1 MSIGNHGL
9 TQWVS
14 RTWCCRRKKIAL
26 QFVQVRNSCG
36 VLMIKK
42 MIGFLAALALMAT
55 GVSRMA
61 TADSFESLGKPP
73 PGCMFE
79 NQLRPGMVGYGLT
92 VMHGADIQKFHVK
105 IIDVVKAFGP
115 DMNVILVRCWGLGLR
130 HSGIIEGMSGS
141 PVYIDGKLI
150 GAIAYGWHYSKDPIG
165 GVQPIRQMLQIP
177 LPKANKKMAWQ
188 GGGGSITWMEQSAE
202 THELLGWSAIVQHL
216 YGSRTVKKRSMLRL
230 ATQAAIKLQPL
241 SSPLM
246 VGGGSGSVVR
256 YLRSAFGGTGMVP
269 LAAGA
274 AGNGGKGQLGGLAMT
289 PAAAMDLRPGAAIA
303 VPLLNGDM
311 DMSAIGTVTDVV
323 NGHVYA
329 FGHRFFAQGRSTL
342 PIAGA
347 YIYTILPDVEASF
360 KLGTSFTRQG
370 RLIMDQ
376 ATGIVGQLGMSA
388 PFAPVTMT
396 IEYHNPSW
404 QKTFHYN
411 LFLDP
416 RTSMQSLGAALV
428 GTMTAKRKVVAKT
441 GNYTVHITGHIHFA
455 GADLPVNDY
464 YTTGFF
470 DPNNVLMP
478 AALLMNNPFKD
489 LKLKGVN
496 LHISARPASRA
507 AVITSA
513 VVRRMTVPPGGVIR
527 VRVTVKPFRRPEHYV
542 YLHIPVPANTPDG
555 NYNLVVGS
563 SNSVIQQ
570 EMTYFPQRFSP
581 GSIDDLI
588 ADIKHLTAYRDNDI
602 YARLVLNMHGVD
614 QQQLAMPNLP
624 LSRVA
629 IMAEN
634 PPANLYPLF
643 NSVREVVP
651 AGAIVEQ
658 GGQQF
663 TIKVSR
669 HADRRFVKLTPAP
682 GFPGL
687 PGPMGPPPG

>member
-1 MSIGNHGL
+1 MN
-9 TQWVS
+9 
-14 RTWCCRRKKIAL
+14 KIA
-26 QFVQVRNSCG
+26 VR
-36 VLMIKK
+36 L
-42 MIGFLAALALMAT
+42 LAALLLLAAIT
-55 GVSRMA
+55 GRA
-61 TADSFESLGKPP
+61 AAAAGDSFESLGTPP

-105 IIDVVKAFGP
+105 IIDVVKDFGP

-165 GVQPIRQMLQIP
+165 GVQPIRQMLHIP
-177 LPKANKKMAWQ
+177 LPNKHKKMAWQ
-188 GGGGSITWMEQSAE
+188 GGSSAVTWMEQSAV
-202 THELLGWSAIVQHL
+202 THDLIGWSAMVRHI
-216 YGSRTVKKRSMLRL
+216 YGIRTEKAGKAMRV
-230 ATQAAIKLQPL
+230 AANAAIKLQPL

-246 VGGGSGSVVR
+246 VGGGSGSVMR
-256 YLRSAFGGTGMVP
+256 YLQGAFAGTGMVP

-329 FGHRFFAQGRSTL
+329 FGHRFFAQGRSDL

-370 RLIMDQ
+370 RLVMDQ
-376 ATGIVGQLGMSA
+376 ATGIVGELGTPA
-388 PFAPVTMT
+388 PSAPVTMT
-396 IEYHNPSW
+396 IAYHNPAW
-404 QKTFHYN
+404 KKTFHYN
-411 LFLDP
+411 LFLDS
-416 RTSMQSLGAALV
+416 RTAMQSLGAALV

-455 GADLPVNDY
+455 GANLPVDNY
-464 YTTGFF
+464 YTTGYF
-470 DPNNVLMP
+470 DANHVLMP

-489 LKLKGVN
+489 LKLKDVD
-496 LHISARPASRA
+496 LHISARPVNRA

-513 VVRRMTVPPGGVIR
+513 VVRRLTVTPGGTIR
-527 VRVTVKPFRRPEHYV
+527 VRLTVQPFRGHQYYV
-542 YLHIPVPANTPDG
+542 HLHVKVPANTPDG
-555 NYNLVVGS
+555 DYNLVVGS
-563 SNSVIQQ
+563 SNSIIQQ
-570 EMTYFPQRFSP
+570 EMTYFPQRFAP
-581 GSIDDLI
+581 GSIAELT
-588 ADIKHLTAYRDNDI
+588 ADIKHLTGYRDNRI

-614 QQQLAMPNLP
+614 QDRTAMPNLP

-629 IMAEN
+629 ILAEN

-643 NSVREVVP
+643 NSVQAEVPV
-651 AGAIVEQ
+651 GSIVEQ
-658 GGQQF
+658 GGQSF
-663 TIKVSR
+663 TIKVRR
-669 HADRRFVKLTPAP
+669 HANRRFVHITPGP
-682 GFPGL
+682 GFPGPGMPGM
-687 PGPMGPPPG
+687 PGPMVPPPQ

>member
-1 MSIGNHGL
+1 
-9 TQWVS
+9 
-14 RTWCCRRKKIAL
+14 
-26 QFVQVRNSCG
+26 
-36 VLMIKK
+36 MIKK
-42 MIGFLAALALMAT
+42 LIGFLAAIALMTA
-55 GVSRMA
+55 GLSQMVQ
-61 TADSFESLGKPP
+61 ADSFESLGKPP

-105 IIDVVKAFGP
+105 IIDVVKDFGP

-165 GVQPIRQMLQIP
+165 GVQPIRQMLHIP
-177 LPKANKKMAWQ
+177 LPNANKKMAWQ
-188 GGGGSITWMEQSAE
+188 GGAGALTWMEQSAE
-202 THELLGWSAIVQHL
+202 THKLLGWSAMVRNI
-216 YGSRTVKKRSMLRL
+216 YGRGTREKSARMRV
-230 ATQAAIKLQPL
+230 AANAAIKLQPL

-246 VGGGSGSVVR
+246 VGGGSGSVMR
-256 YLRSAFGGTGMVP
+256 YLQHAFGGSGMVP

-376 ATGIVGQLGMSA
+376 STGIVGQLGKPA
-388 PFAPVTMT
+388 PSAPVTMT

-441 GNYTVHITGHIHFA
+441 GNYTVHITGNIHFA
-455 GADLPVNDY
+455 GANLPVNDY
-464 YTTGFF
+464 YTTGYFHAG
-470 DPNNVLMP
+470 NVLMP

-489 LKLKGVN
+489 LKLKDVD
-496 LHISARPASRA
+496 LHISARPVSRA

-513 VVRRMTVPPGGVIR
+513 VVRRTTVTPGGTIR
-527 VRVTVKPFRRPEHYV
+527 ARLTIKPFRGPEHYV

-563 SNSVIQQ
+563 ANSVIQQ
-570 EMTYFPQRFSP
+570 EMTYFPQRFAP
-581 GSIDDLI
+581 GSIGGLI
-588 ADIKHLTAYRDNDI
+588 ADIKHLTAYQDNKL

-614 QQQLAMPNLP
+614 QQRVAMPNLP

-643 NSVREVVP
+643 NSVRETVP

-669 HADRRFVKLTPAP
+669 HANRRFVKRTAAP
-682 GFPGL
+682 GFPGAPGM
-687 PGPMGPPPG
+687 PGPMGPPPQ

>member
-1 MSIGNHGL
+1 
-9 TQWVS
+9 
-14 RTWCCRRKKIAL
+14 
-26 QFVQVRNSCG
+26 
-36 VLMIKK
+36 MIKK
-42 MIGFLAALALMAT
+42 MIGFLAALALVVA
-55 GVSRMA
+55 GFSRTA
-61 TADSFESLGKPP
+61 QADSFESLGKPP

-79 NQLRPGMVGYGLT
+79 NQLKPGMVGYGLT

-105 IIDVVKAFGP
+105 IIDVVKDFGP

-150 GAIAYGWHYSKDPIG
+150 GAIAYGWHFSKDPIG
-165 GVQPIRQMLQIP
+165 GVQPIRQMLHIP
-177 LPKANKKMAWQ
+177 LPSGNKKMAMR
-188 GGGGSITWMEQSAE
+188 GGSGSLTWMEHSAE
-202 THELLGWSAIVQHL
+202 AHKLLGWSAMVRHL
-216 YGSRTVKKRSMLRL
+216 YGGGAGQSTSIMRL
-230 ATQAAIKLQPL
+230 ATKNAIKLQPL

-246 VGGGSGSVVR
+246 VGGGSGSVMR
-256 YLRSAFGGTGMVP
+256 YLQNAFGGTGMVP

-289 PAAAMDLRPGAAIA
+289 PAAAMKLRPGAAIA

-323 NGHVYA
+323 DGHVYA

-347 YIYTILPDVEASF
+347 YIYTILPDLEASF
-360 KLGTSFTRQG
+360 KLGASYTRQG
-370 RLIMDQ
+370 RLVMDQ
-376 ATGIVGQLGMSA
+376 ATGIVGQLGKPA

-396 IEYHNPSW
+396 IQYHNPSW

-416 RTSMQSLGAALV
+416 RTSMQALGGALI

-441 GNYTVHITGHIHFA
+441 GNYTVHVTGNIHFA
-455 GADLPVNDY
+455 GAKLAVNDY

-470 DPNNVLMP
+470 NPDKVLMP

-489 LKLKGVN
+489 LKLKSVN
-496 LHISARPASRA
+496 LHISARPVSRS

-513 VVRRMTVPPGGVIR
+513 VVRRTTVAPGGTIR
-527 VRVTVKPFRRPEHYV
+527 VRLTIKPFRGAEHYV

-555 NYNLVVGS
+555 KYNLVVGS

-570 EMTYFPQRFSP
+570 EMTYFPQRFAP
-581 GSIDDLI
+581 GSIDELI
-588 ADIKHLTAYRDNDI
+588 ADIRHLTAYRDNAI

-614 QQQLAMPNLP
+614 QQQISMPNLP

-643 NSVREVVP
+643 NSVQEVVP
-651 AGAIVEQ
+651 AGAIIEQ

-669 HADRRFVKLTPAP
+669 HADQRFVKLTPAP
-682 GFPGL
+682 GFPGMS
-687 PGPMGPPPG
+687 GPMGPPPG

>member
-1 MSIGNHGL
+1 MN
-9 TQWVS
+9 
-14 RTWCCRRKKIAL
+14 
-26 QFVQVRNSCG
+26 
-36 VLMIKK
+36 K
-42 MIGFLAALALMAT
+42 MMLGFLAALGLLAA
-55 GVSRMA
+55 GVGRSVQ
-61 TADSFESLGKPP
+61 ADSFESLGKPP

-79 NQLRPGMVGYGLT
+79 NQLKPGMVGYGLT

-105 IIDVVKAFGP
+105 IIDVVKDFGP

-165 GVQPIRQMLQIP
+165 GVQPIRQMLHIP
-177 LPKANKKMAWQ
+177 LPKPNRKMAWQ
-188 GGGGSITWMEQSAE
+188 GGTGSMTWMEQSAE
-202 THELLGWSAIVQHL
+202 TQRLLGWSALVRHL
-216 YGSRTVKKRSMLRL
+216 YGSGAVNQDSTMRM
-230 ATQAAIKLQPL
+230 ATQAAVKLQPL

-246 VGGGSGSVVR
+246 VGGGSGSVMR
-256 YLRSAFGGTGMVP
+256 YLQNAFGGSGMVP

-289 PAAAMDLRPGAAIA
+289 PAAAMKLRPGAAIA

-323 NGHVYA
+323 DGHVYA

-376 ATGIVGQLGMSA
+376 ATGIVGQLGKPAPSA
-388 PFAPVTMT
+388 PITMT

-404 QKTFHYN
+404 KKTFHYN

-441 GNYTVHITGHIHFA
+441 GNYTVHVTGEINFA
-455 GADLPVNDY
+455 GARLPVDDY

-470 DPNNVLMP
+470 KPSNVLMP

-489 LKLKGVN
+489 LKLKSVK
-496 LHISARPASRA
+496 LHISARPVNRA

-513 VVRRMTVPPGGVIR
+513 VVRRMTVAPGGMIH
-527 VRVTVKPFRRPEHYV
+527 VRLTLKPFRGPERYV
-542 YLHIPVPANTPDG
+542 YIHIPVPANTPDG
-555 NYNLVVGS
+555 SYTLVVGS
-563 SNSVIQQ
+563 SDSIIQQ
-570 EMTYFPQRFSP
+570 EMTYFPQRFAPASLN
-581 GSIDDLI
+581 GLI
-588 ADIKHLTAYRDNDI
+588 ADIKHLTGYKDNAV
-602 YARLVLNMHGVD
+602 YGQLVLNMHGVD
-614 QQQLAMPNLP
+614 QQRNAMPNLP

-643 NSVREVVP
+643 NSVKEVVP

-669 HADRRFVKLTPAP
+669 HANERFVKLKPAAA
-682 GFPGL
+682 FPGMPGM
-687 PGPMGPPPG
+687 PGPMGPPPPQ

>member
-1 MSIGNHGL
+1 MN
-9 TQWVS
+9 
-14 RTWCCRRKKIAL
+14 
-26 QFVQVRNSCG
+26 
-36 VLMIKK
+36 K
-42 MIGFLAALALMAT
+42 MMLGFLAALGLLAAGM
-55 GVSRMA
+55 GRCVQ
-61 TADSFESLGKPP
+61 ADSFESLGKPP

-79 NQLRPGMVGYGLT
+79 NQLKPGMTGYGLT

-105 IIDVVKAFGP
+105 IIDVVKDFGP

-165 GVQPIRQMLQIP
+165 GVQPIRQMLHIP
-177 LPKANKKMAWQ
+177 LPNPHKKMAWR
-188 GGGGSITWMEQSAE
+188 GGSGSSTWMEQSAQ
-202 THELLGWSAIVQHL
+202 THRLLGWSAMVRHL
-216 YGSRTVKKRSMLRL
+216 YGTGAMKRGSMMRV
-230 ATQAAIKLQPL
+230 ATKAAVKLQPL

-246 VGGGSGSVVR
+246 VGGGSGSVMR
-256 YLRSAFGGTGMVP
+256 YLQHAFGGSGMVP

-289 PAAAMDLRPGAAIA
+289 PAAAMTLRPGAAIA

-323 NGHVYA
+323 KGHVYA

-360 KLGTSFTRQG
+360 KLGASFTRQG

-376 ATGIVGQLGMSA
+376 ATGIVGQLGKVA
-388 PFAPVTMT
+388 PSAPVTMT

-404 QKTFHYN
+404 KKTFNYN

-428 GTMTAKRKVVAKT
+428 GTMTAKRKVVTKT
-441 GNYTVHITGHIHFA
+441 GNYTVHVTGDIRFA
-455 GADLPVNDY
+455 GARLPVDDY
-464 YTTGFF
+464 YTTGYFKPE
-470 DPNNVLMP
+470 DVLMP

-489 LKLKGVN
+489 LKLKAVN
-496 LHISARPASRA
+496 LHISARPVDRA

-513 VVRRMTVPPGGVIR
+513 VVRRMTVAPGGTIH
-527 VRVTVKPFRRPEHYV
+527 VRLTLKPFRGPERYV
-542 YLHIPVPANTPDG
+542 YMHIPVPVNTPDG
-555 NYNLVVGS
+555 SYTLVVGS

-570 EMTYFPQRFSP
+570 EMTYFPQRFAPDSL
-581 GSIDDLI
+581 DDLI
-588 ADIKHLTAYRDNDI
+588 NDIKHLTGYKDNAV
-602 YARLVLNMHGVD
+602 YGQLVLNMHGVD
-614 QQQLAMPNLP
+614 QQRNAMPNLP

-634 PPANLYPLF
+634 PPANVYPLF
-643 NSVREVVP
+643 NSVQEVVP

-669 HADRRFVKLTPAP
+669 QAHERFVKLKATPAFPDMP
-682 GFPGL
+682 GM
-687 PGPMGPPPG
+687 PGPMGPPAQ